1 MAVSPEKNPLPLLG
15 DNSFLSQLLG
25 GLSPAGIL
33 DLAILEE
40 LALQTS
46 LQALL
51 AEADTVSERLSPD
64 IASVLP
70 AEGDAV
76 ASMTTENSAAS
87 LYKPYTGSAPR
98 SPDDEIALTFDLERD
113 FSSFDNLFS
122 NSASVNVSD
131 SDSSL
136 LEASLLSD
144 DELRSLFINGSAEAR
159 NSPPSVESDKTL
171 TTFED
176 NLLYLNISR
185 PSDPENDRLFIT
197 VTQIP
202 SGGVILGSSDLDSP
216 IQIGDRLTIEELENL
231 AFYPSENFNGDAG
244 EFVYTV
250 SDGVNPALSQK
261 VSLVVTPVNDEPVAV
276 DDGTLENPLVV
287 DEDSSVTIDVL
298 ANDTDIDG
306 DDLIVTH
313 VDLTPIE
320 EGETVSVTNGSVTL
334 EDGELIFT
342 PMANYN
348 GPASFEYTI
357 SDGNDGT
364 STATVF
370 LDVQADIP
378 LISVGDNDSDV
389 ISGSTGQNVIIGDA
403 GGIATTDFE
412 SFNMVFSLDYSGSM
426 AWGQENNSNVPVGDR
441 RIDLARSAFNE
452 LASEFVS
459 YGDSARNAL
468 TPVDLNIQMVIWSSN
483 VQSSLLFTYQ
493 EDPNNSGSYDFFD
506 STGLTFSDHLAT
518 FSNPNGGTP
527 YNVATNAAL
536 DYFNE
541 TSLVADNERHY
552 FISDGQPDPVS
563 NAAPGSGEAFT
574 AIGVESYAI
583 GLFTDAT
590 VTGHL
595 NEVDNTNPDGT
606 NIASGP
612 GIADIIAEPDD
623 LSAALVGT
631 ITAEAGVDT
640 LTGNIE
646 NDIIFG
652 DIVNTEWLPDGSS
665 LWNYNDVIS
674 HLTTTLGH
682 APSTEEIY
690 AEFLANH
697 LKYAEERAGGV
708 GKADIINGGDGDD
721 IIHGQGGNDTINGGD
736 GDDIIFGGTGADTLT
751 GGAGNDTF
759 GFRLFDIGTGVDTI
773 TDFQSVEDANG
784 TDQLDLSELLIDAGY
799 DIESH
804 DLADFIEIL
813 TDGTD
818 ATVSFNAEGNGSS
831 GTYVEIAVL
840 AGITTMGGGTINV
853 LIDAAGTVDTIS
865 VAAG

>member
-1 MAVSPEKNPLPLLG
+1 MANDTDIDG
-15 DNSFLSQLLG
+15 D
-25 GLSPAGIL
+25 
-33 DLAILEE
+33 DLIVTHVDLTPIEE
-40 LALQTS
+40 G
-46 LQALL
+46 
-51 AEADTVSERLSPD
+51 ETVS
-64 IASVLP
+64 V
-70 AEGDAV
+70 
-76 ASMTTENSAAS
+76 T
-87 LYKPYTGSAPR
+87 
-98 SPDDEIALTFDLERD
+98 
-113 FSSFDNLFS
+113 
-122 NSASVNVSD
+122 
-131 SDSSL
+131 
-136 LEASLLSD
+136 
-144 DELRSLFINGSAEAR
+144 NGSVTLEGGELIFTPMANYNGPASFEYTI
-159 NSPPSVESDKTL
+159 SDG
-171 TTFED
+171 
-176 NLLYLNISR
+176 
-185 PSDPENDRLFIT
+185 NDGT
-197 VTQIP
+197 ST
-202 SGGVILGSSDLDSP
+202 
-216 IQIGDRLTIEELENL
+216 
-231 AFYPSENFNGDAG
+231 A
-244 EFVYTV
+244 TV
-250 SDGVNPALSQK
+250 SLMVE
-261 VSLVVTPVNDEPVAV
+261 PVNDAPVAV
-276 DDGTLENPLVV
+276 ADGTLENPLVV

-334 EDGELIFT
+334 EGGELIFT

>member
-1 MAVSPEKNPLPLLG
+1 
-15 DNSFLSQLLG
+15 
-25 GLSPAGIL
+25 
-33 DLAILEE
+33 
-40 LALQTS
+40 
-46 LQALL
+46 
-51 AEADTVSERLSPD
+51 
-64 IASVLP
+64 
-70 AEGDAV
+70 
-76 ASMTTENSAAS
+76 
-87 LYKPYTGSAPR
+87 
-98 SPDDEIALTFDLERD
+98 
-113 FSSFDNLFS
+113 
-122 NSASVNVSD
+122 
-131 SDSSL
+131 
-136 LEASLLSD
+136 
-144 DELRSLFINGSAEAR
+144 
-159 NSPPSVESDKTL
+159 
-171 TTFED
+171 
-176 NLLYLNISR
+176 
-185 PSDPENDRLFIT
+185 
-197 VTQIP
+197 
-202 SGGVILGSSDLDSP
+202 
-216 IQIGDRLTIEELENL
+216 
-231 AFYPSENFNGDAG
+231 
-244 EFVYTV
+244 
-250 SDGVNPALSQK
+250 
-261 VSLVVTPVNDEPVAV
+261 
-276 DDGTLENPLVV
+276 
-287 DEDSSVTIDVL
+287 
-298 ANDTDIDG
+298 
-306 DDLIVTH
+306 
-313 VDLTPIE
+313 
-320 EGETVSVTNGSVTL
+320 
-334 EDGELIFT
+334 LIFT